1 MSHYKVLID
10 NEIAGVGL
18 GGTVAEK
25 DLEGWDLP
33 NLLKTGAIALIEKP
47 ATKEKEIDNVQH
59 RILCTEQLF

>member
-1 MSHYKVLID
+1 MNTYKVMID
-10 NEIAGVGL
+10 NDVAGVGL

-47 ATKEKEIDNVQH
+47 ATKEKEVDNV
-59 RILCTEQLF
+59 

>member
-1 MSHYKVLID
+1 MTTYKVMID

-47 ATKEKEIDNVQH
+47 ATKEKEVDNV
-59 RILCTEQLF
+59 

>member
-1 MSHYKVLID
+1 MTNYKVLID

-47 ATKEKEIDNVQH
+47 NTKEKEVD
-59 RILCTEQLF
+59 